1 MNFESMVTRMKACAL
16 CNGIVEYKGL
26 CPKCG
31 DSTSDQ
37 GRYYDYY
44 DEYSAYMDIQHVQLA
59 DGIPNSSC
67 TDTCLHLFT
76 CIRCGGEEGKSIN
89 LTEF

>member
-1 MNFESMVTRMKACAL
+1 MKACAL

-26 CPKCG
+26 CKKCG
-31 DSTSDQ
+31 DSTTDQ
-37 GRYYDYY
+37 GRYYDFY

-59 DGIPNSSC
+59 DSIPNSSC
-67 TDTCLHLFT
+67 SDTCLHLFT
-76 CIRCGGEEGKSIN
+76 CIRCGEEEGKSIG

>member
-1 MNFESMVTRMKACAL
+1 MVTIMKACAL

-26 CPKCG
+26 CSRCG
-31 DSTSDQ
+31 DSTLDQ
-37 GRYYDYY
+37 GRYYDFY
-44 DEYSAYMDIQHVQLA
+44 DEYSAYMDIKHVQLA

-67 TDTCLHLFT
+67 SDTCLHLFT
-76 CIRCGGEEGKSIN
+76 CIRCGEEEGKRIE